1 LDGTVSERIRAV
13 DAAMQGL
20 GFDAV
25 ISTRIL
31 PDMWDKWVQLASLGA
46 ATCLLRGTV
55 GEIVAAPGGQ
65 ATALAILQEAA
76 HVARSGGYPPSEGF
90 MSATAAMMSQQ
101 GSPFASSMY
110 RDLMGGAQVEVDA
123 ILQDLV
129 DRGHAKGVE
138 TPLLQAAAAQLHIYQ
153 AAKAGLHA

>member
-1 LDGTVSERIRAV
+1 
-13 DAAMQGL
+13 
-20 GFDAV
+20 
-25 ISTRIL
+25 
-31 PDMWDKWVQLASLGA
+31 
-46 ATCLLRGTV
+46 
-55 GEIVAAPGGQ
+55 
-65 ATALAILQEAA
+65 
-76 HVARSGGYPPSEGF
+76 

-101 GSPFASSMY
+101 GSPFVSSMY

-153 AAKAGLHA
+153 AAKAGGRG

>member
-1 LDGTVSERIRAV
+1 
-13 DAAMQGL
+13 
-20 GFDAV
+20 
-25 ISTRIL
+25 L
-31 PDMWDKWVQLASLGA
+31 PLQLASLGA

-101 GSPFASSMY
+101 GSPFVSSMY

-153 AAKAGLHA
+153 AAKAGGRG